1 MTKFEVPEYDFKAY
15 GKLIFDQA
23 MKNKEIVR
31 QRDIYGTAN
40 ADTYSELNAI
50 SHKIGE
56 EKQKQLQ
63 LIEEFEKKYPGFSL
77 CINNNDEFV
86 VINTFL
92 MDTIDMIKLYRY
104 NKKEKLAL
112 HTTDLKQLKEN
123 LIKILSDSKLVNNLS
138 ESTYEE
144 LSEINAEIREELE
157 IRANYGDSPFKLF
170 EKELKKTHNI

>member
-1 MTKFEVPEYDFKAY
+1 MMKFEVPEYDFKKY
-15 GKLIFDQA
+15 GKLLVEQELQNREITRKQA
-23 MKNKEIVR
+23 YHI
-31 QRDIYGTAN
+31 
-40 ADTYSELNAI
+40 SEELDYTNLYNI

-56 EKQKQLQ
+56 EQQKQLQ

-86 VINTFL
+86 VINTLL

-123 LIKILSDSKLVNNLS
+123 LNKILSDSKLVNNLS

>member
-1 MTKFEVPEYDFKAY
+1 MMKFEVPEYDFTAY
-15 GKLIFDQA
+15 GKLLVDQELQ
-23 MKNKEIVR
+23 NREITR
-31 QRDIYGTAN
+31 KQAYHI
-40 ADTYSELNAI
+40 SEELDYTNLYNI

-63 LIEEFEKKYPGFSL
+63 LIEEFEKKYPGYSL

-86 VINTFL
+86 VINTLL
-92 MDTIDMIKLYRY
+92 MDTIDMIKSYRY

-112 HTTDLKQLKEN
+112 YTTDLKQLEKN

-144 LSEINAEIREELE
+144 LTEINAEIREELE